1 MVASSIHFQICSFFY
16 MVVLLLVYS
25 KKRILTFENKIY
37 IYMIISNIIGLLLDV
52 FSVYTIINLDKYYIL
67 NYVITRFNLIYL
79 LFWETLFCV
88 YTFSICIRGKSEL
101 SDVEKKEKRIF
112 KIFLGIF
119 FVFSALVLILPLDYY
134 NNGSYVYSYGLGVTL
149 TYVVGIIY
157 IVICAYKVISNIKN
171 MGKIKCLSLLS
182 YIIIFPIFLLIQLFH
197 PEILLVT
204 SIQSFINF
212 LLYLTIQNFDIEVL
226 DTHKSLKK

>member
-37 IYMIISNIIGLLLDV
+37 IYMIISNIIGLLHDV

-88 YTFSICIRGKSEL
+88 YTFSICIREKSEL